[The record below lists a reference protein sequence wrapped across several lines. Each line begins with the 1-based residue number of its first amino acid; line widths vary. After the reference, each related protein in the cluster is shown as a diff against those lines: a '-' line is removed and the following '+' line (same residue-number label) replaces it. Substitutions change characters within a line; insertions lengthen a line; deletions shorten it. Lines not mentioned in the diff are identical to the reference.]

1 MTDDDPPPA
10 GQRLSRDGGDKGLSL
25 GERVSLTLH
34 RLQIGSPLH
43 RMRLKGRFPLKL
55 LAVPHDPVAGDVSRG
70 RALVADGKLSHAG
83 TTIEMR
89 DFAGAL
95 TTAPQA
101 WRDWAHSFAF
111 LRDIAAATDRA
122 AGARAAEK
130 LVRTWLMQ
138 FSEFETAAWRPDLSG
153 LRLVACA
160 SYAPYF
166 LGGNDLV
173 HRSNVLNHLA
183 RAARHIE
190 RVVDKIPD
198 GLDRL
203 DALTGLLAASLLL
216 PGGEARQVK
225 VEAQIDR
232 TLAALLLPDGGLV
245 SRNPLEHV
253 CVLERLL
260 TLQALYAARQL
271 RPADMVADG
280 LARAV
285 PGVKALVLG
294 DGGLVS
300 MHGSPSG
307 FAARTARAIEASG
320 VMEKATQNGRWSGV
334 QRLSANRTVLVLDAG
349 PPPVARASTC
359 AHAGTLAFELSD
371 GPNRIIVNCGGGSG
385 LPRPFPAELAAGL
398 RTTAAHSTLTL
409 ADTNSTRIRDDGTL
423 GRGVGEVIAS
433 RQESEEGIWVEASHD
448 GYVRRHAL
456 VHTRKL
462 YLSADGG
469 DLRCEDELA
478 PPGGKP
484 SRKAANARFDVRL
497 HLAVDVEASPTADG
511 NGALLKLGSGNLWQF
526 RARGGSVTLEESLVI
541 ADDGRPTPTQQLVVS
556 GETSREGASV
566 SWSLKRIR

>member
-1 MTDDDPPPA
+1 MKDDDTPPA

-25 GERVSLTLH
+25 GERLSLTLH
-34 RLQIGSPLH
+34 RLQLGSPLH
-43 RMRLKGRFPLKL
+43 QMRLKGRFPLKL
-55 LAVPHDPVAGDVSRG
+55 LAVPHDPVAGDVSHG
-70 RALVADGKLSHAG
+70 RALVADGKLIHAG

-89 DFAGAL
+89 DFASAL
-95 TTAPQA
+95 TAAPEA

-111 LRDIAAATDRA
+111 LRDIAAATDRE

-130 LVRTWLMQ
+130 LVRAWLAH
-138 FSEFETAAWRPDLSG
+138 FAEFEPAAWRPDLSG
-153 LRLVACA
+153 QRLVAWA

-166 LGGNDLV
+166 LGGHDLV

-190 RVVDKIPD
+190 RAVDKTPD
-198 GLDRL
+198 GLARL
-203 DALTGLLAASLLL
+203 DALTGLLAAALLL

-225 VEAQIDR
+225 VEGQIDKA
-232 TLAALLLPDGGLV
+232 LSALLLPDGGVV
-245 SRNPLEHV
+245 SRSPLDHV
-253 CVLERLL
+253 RVLERLL
-260 TLQALYAARQL
+260 TMQALYVARQL
-271 RPADMVADG
+271 RPADLVADG

-285 PGVKALVLG
+285 PGVKALLLG
-294 DGGLVS
+294 DGGLVA

-307 FAARTARAIEASG
+307 FASRAAKAVDASG
-320 VMEKATQNGRWSGV
+320 IMEKATQNGRWSGV
-334 QRLSANRTVLVLDAG
+334 QRMTANRTTLVLDAG

-371 GPNRIIVNCGGGSG
+371 GPNRIIVNCGGTSG
-385 LPRPFPAELAAGL
+385 LPRPLPAELADGL

-423 GRGVGEVIAS
+423 GRGVEEVVAS

-484 SRKAANARFDVRL
+484 SRKAADARFDVRF
-497 HLAVDVEASPTADG
+497 HLATDVEASPTADG
-511 NGALLKLGSGNLWQF
+511 SGALLKLGSGNLWQF
-526 RARGGSVTLEESLVI
+526 RARGGALKLEDSLVI

-556 GETSREGASV
+556 GETTRDGASV
-566 SWSLKRIR
+566 NWSLKRVR